1 MPNLKWKQCWQSWDD
16 LKSGERAF
24 PRCRSEII
32 SLLISTN
39 TNHFA
44 ILSITRSTM
53 AGNS

>member
-1 MPNLKWKQCWQSWDD
+1 MPNLKWKRCWQSWDD

-24 PRCRSEII
+24 HSCHSEFIR
-32 SLLISTN
+32 LLLSTH

-53 AGNS
+53 TGNS